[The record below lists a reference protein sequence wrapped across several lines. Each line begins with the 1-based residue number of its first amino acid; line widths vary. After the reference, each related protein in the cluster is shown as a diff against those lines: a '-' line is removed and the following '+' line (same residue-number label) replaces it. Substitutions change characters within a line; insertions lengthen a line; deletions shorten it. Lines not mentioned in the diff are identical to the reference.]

1 MAVEDDHGKRFA
13 ARERAWKDVILPTFE
28 AGSQAPGLEKR
39 PAYDSGM
46 RRALARKPEREA
58 LGLTPAEFAT
68 LRRLATPEKIQ
79 AFLNAIPINHELD
92 GETILSV
99 REVLRQRRAHC
110 IEGAL
115 LAACAL
121 WVHGEPPLVMHLDC
135 DPCDYPHVIALFRR
149 QGAWG
154 ALSKTNG
161 ACLRYRDP
169 IYRSLRE
176 LAMSY
181 FHEYFDKRG
190 RKTLRSYSGAFD
202 LRRIDLALW
211 VTSTKACLETHDR
224 LEALPHHALISTRQA
239 RLLAKRDP
247 FERRAAALV
256 EYPRP
261 AKRPARPHA

>member
-1 MAVEDDHGKRFA
+1 MKS
-13 ARERAWKDVILPTFE
+13 
-28 AGSQAPGLEKR
+28 AGG
-39 PAYDSGM
+39 
-46 RRALARKPEREA
+46 RRTVGRGHVR
-58 LGLTPAEFAT
+58 LTRGEFAI
-68 LRRLATPEKIQ
+68 LRRLDTPERIQ
-79 AFLNAIPINHELD
+79 AFLNAVPINHELD

-121 WVHGEPPLVMHLDC
+121 WVHGKPPLVMHLDC

-149 QGAWG
+149 RGAWG

-161 ACLRYRDP
+161 AQLRYRDP
-169 IYRSLRE
+169 IYRTLRE

-190 RKTLRSYSGAFD
+190 RKTLRSYSVAFD
-202 LRRIDLALW
+202 LRRLDPTLW
-211 VTSTKACLETHDR
+211 VTSEKACTETHER
-224 LEALPHHALISTRQA
+224 LAGLRHYPLITRRQVK
-239 RLLAKRDP
+239 LLLKRDP
-247 FERRAAALV
+247 FERKAAKLV

-261 AKRPARPHA
+261 PK

>member
-1 MAVEDDHGKRFA
+1 MTLAKRVPQRED
-13 ARERAWKDVILPTFE
+13 
-28 AGSQAPGLEKR
+28 
-39 PAYDSGM
+39 
-46 RRALARKPEREA
+46 
-58 LGLTPAEFAT
+58 LGLTRGEFAA
-68 LRRLATPEKIQ
+68 LSRLSTPEKIQ
-79 AFLNAIPINHELD
+79 AFLNTVPINHELD

-99 REVLRQRRAHC
+99 REVLGQRRAHC

-121 WVHGEPPLVMHLDC
+121 WIHGEPPLVMHLDC

-149 QGAWG
+149 NRAWG

-190 RKTLRSYSGAFD
+190 RKTLRSYSVAFD
-202 LRRIDLALW
+202 LRRIDPALW
-211 VTSTKACLETHDR
+211 VTNDKACEETHAR
-224 LEALPHHALISTRQA
+224 LEELRHYRLISPRQE
-239 RLLAKRDP
+239 RLLARRDA
-247 FERRAAALV
+247 FERRAGAILQ
-256 EYPRP
+256 YPRP
-261 AKRPARPHA
+261 PKPPAA